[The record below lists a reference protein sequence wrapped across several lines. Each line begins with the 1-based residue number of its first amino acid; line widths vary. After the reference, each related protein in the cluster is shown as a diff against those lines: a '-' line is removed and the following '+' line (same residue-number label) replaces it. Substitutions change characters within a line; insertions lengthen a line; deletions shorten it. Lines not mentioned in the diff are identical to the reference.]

1 MKRKIAFN
9 KTLSKQFLLLLS
21 CICAAA
27 RCTQA
32 AGRKDNQV
40 CTV

>member
-1 MKRKIAFN
+1 MIAFN
-9 KTLSKQFLLLLS
+9 KTLSKQFIQLLS
-21 CICAAA
+21 SICAAT

-32 AGRKDNQV
+32 AGRKEDQD